1 VEDRSGNSY
10 YLAKVEDDPD
20 DIAQLEDIRLIPGMP
35 ADVMILNG
43 ERTFLDYILRP
54 LMDSVTRSFRE
65 S

>member
-1 VEDRSGNSY
+1 
-10 YLAKVEDDPD
+10 
-20 DIAQLEDIRLIPGMP
+20 MP